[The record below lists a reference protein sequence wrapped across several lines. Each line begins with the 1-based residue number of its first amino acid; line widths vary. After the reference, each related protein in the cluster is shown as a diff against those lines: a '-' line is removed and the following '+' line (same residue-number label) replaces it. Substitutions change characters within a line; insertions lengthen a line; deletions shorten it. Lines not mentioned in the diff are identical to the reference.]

1 MNEWESGREERR
13 QCCSISIQ
21 FELRIHALKT
31 SVYSCAS
38 SAVTANRQEPTLV
51 LSDFCG
57 CLRTAAAEQSKQ
69 TLREFRVKFNFLH
82 ENTFFVLLECSQ
94 LSKLVSRICQ
104 CPMISKQSLLIE
116 VWLLFS
122 TGFLLK
128 VLALGGDTTL
138 KNLGEKQ
145 FLRIKG
151 LYKAVSE

>member
-1 MNEWESGREERR
+1 
-13 QCCSISIQ
+13 
-21 FELRIHALKT
+21 
-31 SVYSCAS
+31 
-38 SAVTANRQEPTLV
+38 
-51 LSDFCG
+51 
-57 CLRTAAAEQSKQ
+57 
-69 TLREFRVKFNFLH
+69 
-82 ENTFFVLLECSQ
+82 
-94 LSKLVSRICQ
+94 
-104 CPMISKQSLLIE
+104 MISKQSLLIE